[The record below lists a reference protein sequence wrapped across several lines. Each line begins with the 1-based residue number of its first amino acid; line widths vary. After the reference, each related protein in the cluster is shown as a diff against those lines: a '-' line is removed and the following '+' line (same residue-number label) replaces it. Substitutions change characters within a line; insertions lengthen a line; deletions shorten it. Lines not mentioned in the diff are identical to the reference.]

1 MDIKSFHSSGKG
13 ELLSMEMYVEKEM
26 QKELEI
32 FERHMA
38 RYQNMPPAE
47 RKSHARQ
54 SLIRSGV
61 LNEDGTVKSA
71 IIVR

>member
-1 MDIKSFHSSGKG
+1 
-13 ELLSMEMYVEKEM
+13 MEMYIEKEI

-38 RYQNMPPAE
+38 RYQSMPPAE
-47 RKSHARQ
+47 RKSCARQ

-61 LNEDGTVKSA
+61 LNEDGSVKNA
-71 IIVR
+71 IIER